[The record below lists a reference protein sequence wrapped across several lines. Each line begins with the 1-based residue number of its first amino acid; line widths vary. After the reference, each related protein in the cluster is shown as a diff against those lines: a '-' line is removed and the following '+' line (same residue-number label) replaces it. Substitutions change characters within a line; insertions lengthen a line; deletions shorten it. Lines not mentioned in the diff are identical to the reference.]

1 MAAIATEIDT
11 LLQRAA
17 QIAAAHLEGNLD
29 RSRPIVE
36 WRSPE
41 ELEGLLA
48 LELPRQGLP
57 IESVLEQAETLLRYS
72 VRTGHPRFFNQLFN
86 HLDPAGVV
94 GEWLAAVANS
104 SMYTYEA
111 APVFTLMEEKLS
123 ERLCALAGFDRG
135 EALLNPGGSIS
146 NLMAMLAARTRA
158 FPRARIDGFG
168 PEDRPVVFASAE
180 AHYSIARAAGILGF
194 GLKGMRAVPC
204 DADGAMIP
212 AELERAVAAA
222 EDEGLKP
229 FFVCATSGTTMAAS
243 YDPIDAVAEVAAR
256 HGMWLHVD
264 AAFGGNVLFSP
275 KHRGLMAGIER
286 ADSMCFNPHKTMAV
300 PLHCSALLM
309 RDRGLLHDTFETRAD
324 YLFHD
329 TDEGNRDRGDMTLQ
343 CGRRVD
349 ALKLWLAWQAQG
361 DEGYRARVERAFE
374 NVGHARRMV
383 LERDSLEL
391 IREPKGCNLLFRWIP
406 AEWRGAPLAERPIE
420 RIDAMNVE
428 LRERLKRSGEV
439 MLNYSKIDG
448 REALRLVLTHPELTE
463 QDLAAVFD
471 AVEAV
476 GVDL

>member
-1 MAAIATEIDT
+1 MAAIATEIDA
-11 LLQRAA
+11 LLHRAA
-17 QIAAAHLEGNLD
+17 QIAAEHLERNLD
-29 RSRPIVE
+29 RNQPIVD
-36 WRSPE
+36 WRAPE
-41 ELEGLLA
+41 ELERLLA
-48 LELPRQGLP
+48 LELPRQGRP
-57 IESVLEQAETLLRYS
+57 VDQVLSEAEALLSLS

-86 HLDPAGVV
+86 HLDPAAVV

-123 ERLCALAGFDRG
+123 ERLCGLAGFDQG

-158 FPRARIDGFG
+158 FPRARVDGFSA
-168 PEDRPVVFASAE
+168 EDRPVVFASAE
-180 AHYSIARAAGILGF
+180 AHYSIARAASILGF
-194 GLKGMRAVPC
+194 GLRGMRTVPC
-204 DADGAMIP
+204 DERGAMIP
-212 AELERAVAAA
+212 EELEESVAAA
-222 EDEGLKP
+222 EAEGLRP
-229 FFVCATSGTTMAAS
+229 FFVCATSGTTMAAA
-243 YDPIDAVAEVAAR
+243 YDPIEAIAEVAGR
-256 HGMWLHVD
+256 HQMWLHVD
-264 AAFGGNVLFSP
+264 AAFGGNVLFSAE
-275 KHRGLMAGIER
+275 HRQRMAGIER

-361 DEGYRARVERAFE
+361 DEGYGARVEHAFE

-391 IREPKGCNLLFRWIP
+391 IREPMGCNLLFRWIP
-406 AEWRGAPLAERPIE
+406 AEWRGTPLAERPIE

-448 REALRLVLTHPELTE
+448 REALRLVLTHPELSE
-463 QDLAAVFD
+463 QDLVEVFD
-471 AVEAV
+471 AVEKV
-476 GVDL
+476 GESL